1 MDENIREL
9 TSAEVYKRCDPSIF
23 RFETTKD
30 LNPLE
35 ELIGQERAVRAIDF
49 GLRIKRNDYNL
60 YLSGLPGTGK
70 TSYIRTY
77 LKEMVK
83 KEETPSDWL
92 YVYNFKQPSK
102 PRAISLPPGKGEK
115 FCQDMNE
122 FIEELKVELP
132 KVFSSEEYEKRKVAV
147 MKEVQEK
154 SNKIMEALNEEAKKE
169 GLAIVRT
176 NAGYVTIPVINGRQ
190 ITPEEFEILPDEVK
204 EEIEE
209 KTKKIQDRLFEALR
223 QIRNMEKDA
232 KKTLSELDKQT
243 ALFVVSPRIEELLEE
258 YKGHEKIEEYLKSV
272 QDDIVDNLSIFLPQ
286 EETSPLNLLLKS
298 KSSPFTRYKVNLIVN
313 RKGSEGAPI
322 VEEANPT
329 YSNLVG
335 KVEYEGQFGTMVTDF
350 TKIRAGAFHRANG
363 GYLILQAK
371 DVLSNLGSW
380 DALKRILKTG
390 SIKIESLS
398 EKLGLTTIDSLKPEP
413 IPVKVKVILVG
424 NPLLYHLLYQYD
436 EDFSKLFKIK
446 ADFDWVMKRDSENVE
461 KLASFVS
468 SYCEKE
474 GLKHFDKTGVARL
487 VEYSSRMSDNQ
498 DKLSAMFNRLTE
510 IIQESATWADIEG
523 VDVVSARH
531 VDKAIEEK
539 IYRSNL
545 YEEKIQEMIEKGKI
559 LIDIDGEKVG
569 QINGLAVLSL
579 GDYSFAKPSKI
590 TANVFLGKEG
600 VVNIEREVKLSGN
613 IHSKGVLILS
623 GFLRDRFSQEFPP
636 SFSATLAFEQ
646 VYEGVDG
653 DSASSTELYA
663 LLSALSGVP
672 IRQYIAVTGSIN
684 QKGEIQPIGGV
695 NEKIEGFFKVCKAKG
710 LTGKQGVI
718 IPVQNID
725 NLMLDK
731 EVQEAID
738 RGLFHIYPVSHVS
751 EGIKILTGM
760 ELGIPEEDGSYP
772 EGTISYLVQKR
783 LKDMLDKVKAL
794 DSKENNKDKSKE

>member
-760 ELGIPEEDGSYP
+760 ELGIPKEDGSYP

>member
-1 MDENIREL
+1 MNEDIREL

-23 RFETTKD
+23 KFETTKE
-30 LNPLE
+30 LNSLE

-70 TSYIRTY
+70 TSYIRAY
-77 LKEMVK
+77 LKEVAK
-83 KEETPSDWL
+83 KEKTPSDWL

-102 PRAISLPPGKGEK
+102 PRAINLPPGKGEK

-154 SNKIMEALNEEAKKE
+154 SNEIMEALNEEAKKE

-176 NAGYVTIPVINGRQ
+176 NAGYVTIPIINGRQ

-204 EEIEE
+204 EEKEE

-232 KKTLSELDKQT
+232 KKTLSELDRET
-243 ALFVVSPRIEELLEE
+243 ALFVVSPRIEELLEK

-272 QDDIVDNLSIFLPQ
+272 QDDIIDNLSIFLPQ
-286 EETSPLNLLLKS
+286 EETSPINLLLKS

-363 GYLILQAK
+363 GYLILQIR

-446 ADFDWVMKRDSENVE
+446 ADFDWVMKRDDENIE

-468 SYCEKE
+468 SYCKKE
-474 GLKHFDKTGVARL
+474 GLKHFDKTGMARL

-523 VDVVSARH
+523 VDIVSARH

-545 YEEKIQEMIEKGKI
+545 YEEKIQEMIEKNKI

-710 LTGKQGVI
+710 LTGKQGVV

-725 NLMLDK
+725 NLMLNK
-731 EVQEAID
+731 EVQEAIYK
-738 RGLFHIYPVSHVS
+738 GLFHIYPVSHVS

-760 ELGIPEEDGSYP
+760 ELGIPKEDGSYP
-772 EGTISYLVQKR
+772 EDTISYLVQKR

-794 DSKENNKDKSKE
+794 DSKENNKDKNKG

>member
-1 MDENIREL
+1 MAENIREL

-23 RFETTKD
+23 KFETTKE
-30 LNPLE
+30 LNSLE

-70 TSYIRTY
+70 TSYIRAY
-77 LKEMVK
+77 LKEVAK
-83 KEETPSDWL
+83 KEKTPSDWL

-102 PRAISLPPGKGEK
+102 PRAINLPAGKGEK

-154 SNKIMEALNEEAKKE
+154 SNEIMEALNEEAKKE

-176 NAGYVTIPVINGRQ
+176 NAGYVTIPIINGRQ

-204 EEIEE
+204 KEIEE
-209 KTKKIQDRLFEALR
+209 KTKKIQDKLLEALR

-232 KKTLSELDKQT
+232 KKTLSELDRQT

-350 TKIRAGAFHRANG
+350 TKIMAGAFHRANG
-363 GYLILQAK
+363 GYLILQIR

-446 ADFDWVMKRDSENVE
+446 ADFDWVMKRDNENIE

-468 SYCEKE
+468 SYCKKE
-474 GLKHFDKTGVARL
+474 GLKHFDKTGMARL
-487 VEYSSRMSDNQ
+487 IEYSSRMSDNQ

-510 IIQESATWADIEG
+510 IIQESATWAEIEG
-523 VDVVSARH
+523 ADVVSERH

-738 RGLFHIYPVSHVS
+738 KGLFHIYPVSHVS

-760 ELGIPEEDGSYP
+760 ELGIPKEDGSYP

-783 LKDMLDKVKAL
+783 LKDMLDKLKAL
-794 DSKENNKDKSKE
+794 DSKENNKEKNKE